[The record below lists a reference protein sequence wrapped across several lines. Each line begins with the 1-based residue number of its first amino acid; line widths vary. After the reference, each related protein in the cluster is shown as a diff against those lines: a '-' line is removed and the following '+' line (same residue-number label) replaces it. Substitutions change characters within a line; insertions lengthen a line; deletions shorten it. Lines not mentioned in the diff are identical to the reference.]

1 MQVTELQVQRSIEA
15 LMTDAAG
22 DGTSSAADPQAGGS
36 ADAHEVDVP
45 AGLVE
50 QLTESSSIR
59 DDRLEGAR
67 RRLERGEQPSAEAL
81 AQRMVGRL
89 VCDRLR

>member
-1 MQVTELQVQRSIEA
+1 MQVTEVQVQRSLEA
-15 LMTDAAG
+15 LTTDVG
-22 DGTSSAADPQAGGS
+22 RADRPVES
-36 ADAHEVDVP
+36 HLDAVP

-50 QLTESSSIR
+50 RLAGASSIR
-59 DDRLEGAR
+59 DDRLEDAR
-67 RRLERGEQPSAEAL
+67 RRLAEGDQPSAEAL

>member
-1 MQVTELQVQRSIEA
+1 MQVTETQVQRSLRALEA
-15 LMTDAAG
+15 DEG
-22 DGTSSAADPQAGGS
+22 DGGAAVATVAAP
-36 ADAHEVDVP
+36 DAPVESLP

-50 QLTESSSIR
+50 RLTGSSAIR
-59 DDRLEGAR
+59 TDRLEEAR
-67 RRLERGEQPSAEAL
+67 RRLESGEQPSAEAL

>member
-1 MQVTELQVQRSIEA
+1 MQVTEAQVQRSIEA
-15 LMTDAAG
+15 LKTDSGKPETHAE
-22 DGTSSAADPQAGGS
+22 SR
-36 ADAHEVDVP
+36 ADAVP

-50 QLTESSSIR
+50 RLTDSSSIR
-59 DDRLEGAR
+59 DDRLEEAR
-67 RRLERGEQPSAEAL
+67 RRFERGDQPSAEAL